1 MALAAA
7 VLQAKS
13 SRCATESLS
22 AVLIVCMDCL
32 TSADIIK
39 SLPDD
44 CEIAARLRGE
54 GDREGSVKRG
64 PGPGIVLMERLLE
77 CWFALV
83 AARGFGGT

>member
-13 SRCATESLS
+13 LHCATESLS
-22 AVLIVCMDCL
+22 TVLLFCMDCL

-54 GDREGSVKRG
+54 GNREGSVKRG

-77 CWFALV
+77 RWFVLV
-83 AARGFGGT
+83 AARGSRGT

>member
-1 MALAAA
+1 MALAAV
-7 VLQAKS
+7 VLRGKS

-54 GDREGSVKRG
+54 GNREGSVKRG

-77 CWFALV
+77 RWFALV